1 MKFNVSSATLC
12 NRLQT
17 LSRVLASKNSIQIL
31 DCILFELQDGKLR
44 LTASDSETT
53 LVSTLDVDE
62 ADRVGC
68 QLDATHSPF

>member
-31 DCILFELQDGKLR
+31 DRHQMLSAILSQFPFFQILFLL
-44 LTASDSETT
+44 LFLYANPNH
-53 LVSTLDVDE
+53 LD
-62 ADRVGC
+62 R
-68 QLDATHSPF
+68 HSPLLEL